1 VSARARGR
9 CARGGKPLTAPPST
23 IELELIT
30 NDGVHLAARRWPA
43 PDGARASIVLVHGFS
58 ASANDERVVA
68 LAEALYANGYGV
80 LVHNARG
87 HGASGGECTL
97 GDCERLDVDAAVRA
111 AHSVGTSNVGIPI
124 VVVAASMGA
133 IAALGYEHDTP
144 GQIHGLVMVS
154 CPAHWRLPLNG
165 RGLASVVL
173 TQTPLGRWFAR
184 RQMNVRIARRLHRP
198 PPPVE
203 LITRV
208 GVPIAI
214 VHGRDDPFIN
224 PSAAEDLYTAAHEPR
239 SLLIVDGMGHAYEP
253 ESVAPVVAAVEW
265 VLAANT

>member
-1 VSARARGR
+1 MTV
-9 CARGGKPLTAPPST
+9 CASP
-23 IELELIT
+23 
-30 NDGVHLAARRWPA
+30 RRWPA
-43 PDGARASIVLVHGFS
+43 PDGARASVVLVHGFS
-58 ASANDERVVA
+58 ASGSEERVVA
-68 LAEALYANGYGV
+68 LAEALHATGYGV
-80 LVHNARG
+80 LVHDARG

-111 AHSVGTSNVGIPI
+111 AQSDGTPI

-133 IAALGYEHDTP
+133 IAALAYENDTP
-144 GQIHGLVMVS
+144 GQIRGLVTVS

-173 TQTPLGRWFAR
+173 TQTPVGRWLAR

-198 PPPVE
+198 PPPVD
-203 LITRV
+203 LIARV

-214 VHGRDDPFIN
+214 LHGRDDPFIS
-224 PSAAEDLYTAAHEPR
+224 PSAADDLYAAAHDPR
-239 SLLIVDGMGHAYEP
+239 FKVIVEHMGHAYEA

-265 VLAANT
+265 ILRI